1 MANTKQINDFLES
14 HFPQCKTRAT
24 DIKPR
29 YAAVAHKVDDGDLRP
44 GGTVSGPVM
53 FAVADA
59 ALYIA
64 ILWEI
69 GLVPL
74 AVTTNININFLNKPV
89 AHANLT
95 AECRLIK
102 VGKKLIIGDVFIYSE
117 GQKDPVAHATGTY
130 SIPPQKQSHDSY
142 DKKP

>member
-1 MANTKQINDFLES
+1 MASTEQINDFLEN

-24 DIKPR
+24 ELNTR
-29 YAAVAHKVDDGDLRP
+29 FASVFHKIDEGDLRP

-59 ALYIA
+59 AMYIA
-64 ILWEI
+64 ILGEI

-117 GQKDPVAHATGTY
+117 DQDEPVAHATGTY
-130 SIPPQKQSHDSY
+130 SIPPK
-142 DKKP
+142 

>member
-1 MANTKQINDFLES
+1 MASIDQINDFLEN

-24 DIKPR
+24 KIESR
-29 YAAVAHKVDDGDLRP
+29 FASVFHKVDEGDLRP

-59 ALYIA
+59 AMYIA
-64 ILWEI
+64 ILGEI

-74 AVTTNININFLNKPV
+74 AVTTNININFLNKPM

-117 GQKDPVAHATGTY
+117 GQEAPVAHATGTY
-130 SIPPQKQSHDSY
+130 SIPPQPWILPPQT
-142 DKKP
+142 